1 MEHMADAPDLPA
13 DLLPLHIAAL
23 RADRAM
29 TETRLAGGD
38 VEAARE
44 TYLQAAAVLDA
55 HPYWEQARQ
64 AGNHYKA
71 RQASL
76 DAAKAV
82 LDGQD

>member
-1 MEHMADAPDLPA
+1 MADAPDLPA

-29 TETRLAGGD
+29 TTVREAGGD

-44 TYLQAAAVLDA
+44 VYLQAAAALEA

-64 AGNHYKA
+64 AGTRHKA
-71 RQASL
+71 WQASL
-76 DAAKAV
+76 DAAKAM
-82 LDGQD
+82 LDGESD